1 MTEFL
6 STVYFGN
13 TVTTYITAIAV
24 FVISVIVIHIFKKI
38 VLNKLQK
45 WSEKTKTTIDDFIVS
60 GIEKTVIPLLY
71 FGALV
76 LSVKTLILP
85 ANIERI
91 IEIATVIIVTFFIL
105 RAITALLGYSLNEY
119 LRRKAGDDINFE
131 NRRKQIRGIL
141 TIVNVLIWVV
151 GLVFV
156 LDNLGF
162 KVSAALTGLG
172 IGGVAIALA
181 AQTILGDLFSYF
193 VIFFDRPFE
202 IGDFLVV
209 GDKVGNV
216 EYIGIKSTRIRSL
229 SGEQLVFS
237 NTDLVNSRIHNYKKM
252 ERRRVVFKLGVIYQT
267 TAQQLAEIPTIVKS
281 IIQEQAEVTFDRGHF
296 STFGDF
302 SLNFEFVYYIQSSD
316 YIKYMDTQQAINLK
330 VYQEFESRGIEFAYP
345 TQTLFLNKE
354 DSNVQSEVVK

>member
-1 MTEFL
+1 MSDFL

-13 TVTTYITAIAV
+13 KISAYITALAVFLLCIAV
-24 FVISVIVIHIFKKI
+24 IQIFKKI
-38 VLNKLQK
+38 VLKKLEK
-45 WSEKTKTTIDDFIVS
+45 WSRKTQTTIDDFIVS
-60 GIEKTVIPLLY
+60 GIKKTAIPLLY

-76 LSVKTLILP
+76 LAIKILILP
-85 ANIERI
+85 VNIGRI
-91 IEIATVIIVTFFIL
+91 IEIVSVIIITFFIL

-119 LRRKAGDDINFE
+119 LKRKAGDDGNYE

-141 TIVNVLIWVV
+141 TIVNVLIWIV

-237 NTDLVNSRIHNYKKM
+237 NTDLVNSRIHN
-252 ERRRVVFKLGVIYQT
+252 FKRWNEG
-267 TAQQLAEIPTIVKS
+267 A
-281 IIQEQAEVTFDRGHF
+281 
-296 STFGDF
+296 
-302 SLNFEFVYYIQSSD
+302 
-316 YIKYMDTQQAINLK
+316 
-330 VYQEFESRGIEFAYP
+330 
-345 TQTLFLNKE
+345 LFL
-354 DSNVQSEVVK
+354 SLA

>member
-1 MTEFL
+1 MNDFL
-6 STVYFGN
+6 SAVYFGN
-13 TVTTYITAIAV
+13 TITTYITAIAV
-24 FVISVIVIHIFKKI
+24 FIIVVVVIQIFKKI

-45 WSEKTKTTIDDFIVS
+45 WSENTKTTIDDFIVS
-60 GIEKTVIPLLY
+60 GIKKTAIPLLY
-71 FGALV
+71 FGAFIFA
-76 LSVKTLILP
+76 VKILILP
-85 ANIERI
+85 ANIQRI
-91 IEIATVIIVTFFIL
+91 IEVVTVIVVTFFVL

-119 LRRKAGDDINFE
+119 LRRRSGEDSNFD
-131 NRRKQIRGIL
+131 NKRKQIKGIL
-141 TIVNVLIWVV
+141 TIVNVLIWIV
-151 GLVFV
+151 GLVFA

-162 KVSAALTGLG
+162 KVGAALTGLG

-181 AQTILGDLFSYF
+181 AQAVLGDLFSYF

-237 NTDLVNSRIHNYKKM
+237 NTDLVNSRIHNFKKM

-267 TAQQLAEIPTIVKS
+267 TAQQLAEIPSIVKS
-281 IIQEQAEVTFDRGHF
+281 IIEEQTDVTFDRGHF

-302 SLNFEFVYYIQSSD
+302 SLNFEFVYYIQTSD
-316 YIKYMDTQQAINLK
+316 YNKYMDTQQAINLK
-330 VYQEFESRGIEFAYP
+330 VYQEFESREIEFAYP
-345 TQTLFLNKE
+345 TQTLFLNKD